1 MTKHSKDFYHLLYSQ
16 LFANTGDILTI
27 VGLIAVV
34 YNMTSQTTA
43 ASLIPI
49 IFTIGIFVSSF
60 ISNYIYQY
68 LTQKKVLSI
77 FQFLKLVSL
86 ACIAILL
93 MIEMTPAFIFILL
106 FFNALFDGF
115 TNPIKNSMIPFI
127 ENKDA
132 ITSANA
138 LMNMMSSIVQLSTW
152 ALGGV
157 LMSLIGAKYLFLF
170 ALILEI
176 VSYYFILRLSERH
189 VYKTDKE
196 TIFNSFKTV
205 IHDNYRNK
213 LSLYLNISI
222 IFESFATTI
231 WIAAIILTYT
241 RTYLHV
247 PDYWFGLINAFFFS
261 GTIIAG
267 LWINYKDRF
276 FTQINYP
283 IIIYVP
289 VLLAFINLS
298 FILHHSIIIVLL
310 FSLLMGIFEDMRYI
324 SLNSV
329 VQRYTPKE
337 ILPSTYILNNLFS
350 SIFFAIGTFVI
361 SMIVDY
367 YGIIWAYI
375 ICFSMY
381 ILTFILGLFFRKYF
395 KIEKQKQTSYN

>member
-1 MTKHSKDFYHLLYSQ
+1 MRKHSKDYFHLFYSQ

-27 VGLIAVV
+27 VGLIAIVF
-34 YNMTSQTTA
+34 NITSKTTA
-43 ASLIPI
+43 ASMIPI
-49 IFTIGIFVSSF
+49 IFTSGIFVSSF

-68 LTQKKVLSI
+68 FTQKQVLSI
-77 FQFLKLVSL
+77 FQGLKLVSL
-86 ACIAILL
+86 ASIAGLL
-93 MIEMTPAFIFILL
+93 IFGISPIFIFVLL
-106 FFNALFDGF
+106 FLNAIFDGF

-138 LMNMMSSIVQLSTW
+138 LMNMMSSVVQLSTW
-152 ALGGV
+152 ALGGI

-170 ALILEI
+170 ALVLEMI
-176 VSYYFILRLSERH
+176 SYFFILRLLERQI
-189 VYKTDKE
+189 YKNEKAN
-196 TIFNSFKTV
+196 IFSSFKAV
-205 IHDNYRNK
+205 IRDNYRDK

-247 PDYWFGLINAFFFS
+247 PDYWFGLINALFFS

-267 LWINYKDRF
+267 LWINHKDRF

-289 VLLAFINLS
+289 LLLAFINLS
-298 FILHHSIIIVLL
+298 FILHHSIMIALL
-310 FSLLMGIFEDMRYI
+310 FSLFMGIFEDMRYI
-324 SLNSV
+324 SLNSMI
-329 VQRYTPKE
+329 QRNTPKE
-337 ILPSTYILNNLFS
+337 ILTSTYILNNLFN
-350 SIFFAIGTFVI
+350 SIFFALGTFII
-361 SMIVDY
+361 SIIVDY
-367 YGIIWAYI
+367 YGITWAYI

-381 ILTFILGLFFRKYF
+381 IVTFILGLFFRKTL
-395 KIEKQKQTSYN
+395 KIEMHN